1 MQNRVLTQ
9 YMDGDQ
15 VKNWKGTD
23 AKKKISLKSLRILV
37 ADGTDIQIES
47 PYKEPLR
54 VYAEYSISIDTLI
67 ESLYYN
73 ELVLKSLKKKLS
85 GKANVRVLTKKVSQ
99 EVLDSLVSAD
109 KFDLLI
115 IAKQIKFDYQ
125 FNFIGMG
132 EVNKELSKPIQLPDM
147 YYTGQT
153 VENKKYITP
162 L

>member
-1 MQNRVLTQ
+1 M
-9 YMDGDQ
+9 
-15 VKNWKGTD
+15 
-23 AKKKISLKSLRILV
+23 
-37 ADGTDIQIES
+37 
-47 PYKEPLR
+47 P
-54 VYAEYSISIDTLI
+54 
-67 ESLYYN
+67 
-73 ELVLKSLKKKLS
+73 
-85 GKANVRVLTKKVSQ
+85 GKANVQVLTKKVSQ